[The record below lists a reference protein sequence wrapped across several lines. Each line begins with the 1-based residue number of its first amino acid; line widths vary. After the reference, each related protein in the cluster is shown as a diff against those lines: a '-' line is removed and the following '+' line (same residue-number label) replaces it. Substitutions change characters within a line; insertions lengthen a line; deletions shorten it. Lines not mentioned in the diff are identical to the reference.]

1 MNVIM
6 HSASDHQIVTYSN
19 PIYKSKCSGSN
30 MGGSR
35 TRPQNRRLRILGN
48 GIPICIPT
56 SKDGKLAGS
65 GQKVV
70 FKLNSWL
77 REPQHKL
84 GSFHIKQTNHMQ
96 Y

>member
-1 MNVIM
+1 M
-6 HSASDHQIVTYSN
+6 D
-19 PIYKSKCSGSN
+19 PEPDP
-30 MGGSR
+30 R
-35 TRPQNRRLRILGN
+35 TEDFGYLEN
-48 GIPICIPT
+48 GIPICIPA
-56 SKDGKLAGS
+56 SKNGKLVGS

-77 REPQHKL
+77 REAQHKL